1 MEDKEKEIID
11 TEDREQPSP
20 GVDID
25 AVRNNRQNA
34 ARIEL
39 DEELSRYGA
48 DNYLETTES
57 DDDRKFDRV
66 ITTNNIK
73 QWMFTI
79 FTIIIVALAIADIAF
94 GFGKVDK
101 WVYLFGVI
109 TAYEANEAREKK
121 NITEEYKES
130 RKNTRRI
137 IESTL
142 KFRHKLED

>member
-1 MEDKEKEIID
+1 MDKKKIIND
-11 TEDREQPSP
+11 TEQPSP

-25 AVRNNRQNA
+25 AVRTSTRKA
-34 ARIEL
+34 ANKKLE
-39 DEELSRYGA
+39 EELTRYGA
-48 DNYLETTES
+48 EEYLKSTEDEDNK
-57 DDDRKFDRV
+57 KFDKV
-66 ITTNNIK
+66 ITTNTVK

-142 KFRHKLED
+142 RFKHRLED

>member
-11 TEDREQPSP
+11 TEDHEQPTP

-25 AVRNNRQNA
+25 AVHTSVRKA
-34 ARIEL
+34 ANKKLE
-39 DEELSRYGA
+39 EELIRYGA
-48 DNYLETTES
+48 DKYLETKEA
-57 DDDRKFDRV
+57 DDDKKFDRV
-66 ITTNNIK
+66 ITTNTVK
-73 QWMFTI
+73 QWMFTV

-130 RKNTRRI
+130 RKNTRKI

-142 KFRHKLED
+142 RFKHRLED